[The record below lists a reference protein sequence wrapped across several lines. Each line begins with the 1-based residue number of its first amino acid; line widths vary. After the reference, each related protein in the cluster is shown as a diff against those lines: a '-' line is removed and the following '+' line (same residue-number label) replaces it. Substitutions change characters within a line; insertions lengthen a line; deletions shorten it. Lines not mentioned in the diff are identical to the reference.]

1 METRKVLFYFVNRE
15 KMSIFAGDFQ
25 TLLKTILKTVYIM
38 SNNIYLKKGLDLP
51 ICGTAA
57 QNTKKV
63 ITPDVVAVK
72 PTDFRGL
79 VPRLLV
85 REGDKVLAGTP
96 VLADK
101 MSQNILF
108 ASPVSGTVAEV
119 VRGEKRKLL
128 EVRIKADE
136 KQEYV
141 DFGVKKVSE
150 MTAAQIKDALL
161 EAGLWPAI
169 TQRPYGIIA
178 NPAIKPKAIFVSSF
192 STAPLAAN
200 PEYALREDLEHIQT
214 AINALGKLTDGGVHF
229 SLNSENYSGTPFH
242 KVENVIQHTFTGK
255 HPAGNVGVQIHHISP
270 IRKGETVWTV
280 SLLMLAAIGKLFN
293 TGKYDVRRKIAVT
306 GPKAINPAYVEG
318 YPGIAI
324 KDVKEFYD
332 ASEDLRYVSG
342 DVLTGTN
349 VGADGFLGFFDNQI
363 TILEEGD
370 KYELLGWAK
379 PCRPKLFSAS
389 RTYFSWLTP
398 KKRYDMDTNL
408 HGGPRAFVVNDV
420 YSKVLPMELYPV
432 HLLKACLAN
441 NIDDMEKFG
450 IYEVLEEDLALCEY
464 VCPSKIYIQQIITDG
479 IALMLKEMC

>member
-1 METRKVLFYFVNRE
+1 MYLRGRILN
-15 KMSIFAGDFQ
+15 SI
-25 TLLKTILKTVYIM
+25 LKTIYIM

-51 ICGTAA
+51 ISGVAA
-57 QNTKKV
+57 QTTKKV
-63 ITPDVVAVK
+63 IVPDVVAVK

-79 VPRLLV
+79 VPKLLV

-108 ASPVSGTVAEV
+108 ASPVSGVVAEV

-136 KQEYV
+136 TQEYV
-141 DFGVKKVSE
+141 DFGVKKVEE
-150 MTAAQIKDALL
+150 MTAEQIKAAIL
-161 EAGLWPAI
+161 EAGLWPAL
-169 TQRPYGIIA
+169 TQRPYGIVA
-178 NPAIKPKAIFVSSF
+178 NPEVKPKAIFVSAF

-200 PEYALREDLEHIQT
+200 AEFALGAEVEHIQT
-214 AINALGKLTDGGVHF
+214 AINALGKLTDGGVHL

-242 KVENVIQHTFTGK
+242 KLENVIQHTFTGK

-306 GPKAINPAYVEG
+306 GPKAENPAYVEG
-318 YPGIAI
+318 YPGISM
-324 KDVKEFYD
+324 KDLKDFY
-332 ASEDLRYVSG
+332 ASAENLRFVSG

-349 VGADGFLGFFDNQI
+349 VGAEGYLGFADNQV
-363 TILEEGD
+363 TILEEGN
-370 KYELLGWAK
+370 KYELFGWAK
-379 PCRPKLFSAS
+379 PFRTSQFSAS

-398 KKRYDMDTNL
+398 NKKYDMDTNL
-408 HGGPRAFVVNDV
+408 HGGPRAFVVNDT
-420 YSKVLPMELYPV
+420 YSKVLPMDLYPV

-441 NIDDMEKFG
+441 DIDKMEKFG
-450 IYEVLEEDLALCEY
+450 IYEVIEEDLALCEY

>member
-1 METRKVLFYFVNRE
+1 
-15 KMSIFAGDFQ
+15 
-25 TLLKTILKTVYIM
+25 M

-51 ICGTAA
+51 ISGAAA
-57 QNTKKV
+57 QTTKKV
-63 ITPDVVAVK
+63 IVPDVVAVK

-79 VPRLLV
+79 VPKLLV

-108 ASPVSGTVAEV
+108 ASPVSGTVVEV

-141 DFGVKKVSE
+141 DYGVKKVSE
-150 MTAAQIKDALL
+150 MSAEQIKSALL
-161 EAGLWPAI
+161 EAGLWPAL

-178 NPAIKPKAIFVSSF
+178 NPATQPKAIFVSAF

-200 PEYALREDLEHIQT
+200 AEYALGAEVEHIQT
-214 AINALGKLTDGGVHF
+214 AINALNKLTDGGVHL

-242 KVENVIQHTFTGK
+242 KLENVIQHTFTGK

-293 TGKYDVRRKIAVT
+293 TGKYDVKRQIAVT
-306 GPKAINPAYVEG
+306 GPKAVNPAYVEG
-318 YPGIAI
+318 YPGISMKEL
-324 KDVKEFYD
+324 KDFY
-332 ASEDLRYVSG
+332 ASAENLRFVSG

-349 VGADGFLGFFDNQI
+349 VGAEGFLGFFDNQV
-363 TILEEGD
+363 TILEEGN
-370 KYELLGWAK
+370 KYELFGWAK
-379 PCRPKLFSAS
+379 PFRPKLFSAS

-398 KKRYDMDTNL
+398 NKKYDMDTNL

-420 YSKVLPMELYPV
+420 YSKVLPMNLYPV
-432 HLLKACLAN
+432 YLFKACLAN
-441 NIDDMEKFG
+441 DIDKMEKFG

-464 VCPSKIYIQQIITDG
+464 VCPSKIDIQQIITDG
-479 IALMLKEMC
+479 ISLMLKEMC

>member
-1 METRKVLFYFVNRE
+1 
-15 KMSIFAGDFQ
+15 
-25 TLLKTILKTVYIM
+25 M

-51 ICGTAA
+51 INGTAA

-63 ITPDVVAVK
+63 IVPDVVAVK
-72 PTDFRGL
+72 PTDFRSL
-79 VPRLLV
+79 VPKLLV

-128 EVRIKADE
+128 EVRIKADAE
-136 KQEYV
+136 QEYV
-141 DFGVKKVSE
+141 DFGVKKVAD
-150 MTAAQIKDALL
+150 MTAEQIKEALL
-161 EAGLWPAI
+161 TACLWPAL

-178 NPAIKPKAIFVSSF
+178 NPEVKPKAIFVSAF
-192 STAPLAAN
+192 STAPLAAS
-200 PEYALREDLEHIQT
+200 PEYALRDDIEHIQT

-229 SLNSENYSGTPFH
+229 SLNSANYSGTPFH
-242 KVENVIQHTFTGK
+242 KVENVIQHTFEGK

-270 IRKGETVWTV
+270 IRKGETIWTV

-318 YPGIAI
+318 YPGITI
-324 KDVKEFYD
+324 KDVAEFYN
-332 ASEDLRYVSG
+332 AAENLRYVSG

-349 VGADGFLGFFDNQI
+349 VGANGYLGFFDNQI

-379 PCRPKLFSAS
+379 PVRCKLFSAS

-398 KKRYDMDTNL
+398 NKKYDMDTNL

-420 YSKVLPMELYPV
+420 YSKVLPMNIFPV

-441 NIDDMEKFG
+441 DIDGMEKFG

-464 VCPSKIYIQQIITDG
+464 VDPSKIYIQQIITDG

>member
-1 METRKVLFYFVNRE
+1 MN
-15 KMSIFAGDFQ
+15 S
-25 TLLKTILKTVYIM
+25 ILKTVYIM

-51 ICGTAA
+51 INGTAA

-63 ITPDVVAVK
+63 IKPDVVAVK

-79 VPRLLV
+79 VPKLLV

-141 DFGVKKVSE
+141 DFGVKKVSSLSAE
-150 MTAAQIKDALL
+150 QIKEAILA
-161 EAGLWPAI
+161 AGLWPAI

-178 NPAIKPKAIFVSSF
+178 NPESKPKAVFVSAF
-192 STAPLAAN
+192 STAPLAADT
-200 PEYALREDLEHIQT
+200 EFALNGQAAHIQT
-214 AINALGKLTDGGVHF
+214 AVDALGKLTGTKVHICVNAANASASAF
-229 SLNSENYSGTPFH
+229 GKLQ
-242 KVENVIQHTFTGK
+242 NVVLHTVSGK
-255 HPAGNVGVQIHHISP
+255 HPAGNVGVQIHHIDP

-280 SLLMLAAIGKLFN
+280 SPVMLAAIGKLFN
-293 TGKYDVRRKIAVT
+293 TGKYDVSRKIAVT
-306 GPKAINPAYVEG
+306 GPKAVNPAYVDA
-318 YPGIAI
+318 YPGIAM
-324 KDVKEFYD
+324 KDLKEFYD
-332 ASEDLRYVSG
+332 PSENLRYISG

-349 VGADGFLGFFDNQI
+349 VGAEGFVGFFDNQV
-363 TILEEGD
+363 TLLEEGD

-379 PCRPKLFSAS
+379 PFRPKLFSAS

-398 KKRYDMDTNL
+398 NKKYDMDTNL
-408 HGGPRAFVVNDV
+408 HGGPRAFVVNDT
-420 YSKVLPMELYPV
+420 YGKVLPMDLYPV
-432 HLLKACLAN
+432 YLLKACLAN
-441 NIDDMEKFG
+441 DIDKMEKFG

>member
-1 METRKVLFYFVNRE
+1 MYLRGRILN
-15 KMSIFAGDFQ
+15 SI
-25 TLLKTILKTVYIM
+25 LKTIYIM

-51 ICGTAA
+51 ISGVAA
-57 QNTKKV
+57 QTTKKV
-63 ITPDVVAVK
+63 IVPDVVAVK

-79 VPRLLV
+79 VPKLLV

-108 ASPVSGTVAEV
+108 ASPVSGIVAEV

-136 KQEYV
+136 TQEYV
-141 DFGVKKVSE
+141 DFGVKKVEE
-150 MTAAQIKDALL
+150 MTAEQIKAALL
-161 EAGLWPAI
+161 EAGLWPAL
-169 TQRPYGIIA
+169 TQRPYGIVA
-178 NPAIKPKAIFVSSF
+178 NPEVKPKAIFVSAF

-200 PEYALREDLEHIQT
+200 AEYALGAELEHIQT
-214 AINALGKLTDGGVHF
+214 AINALGKLTDGGVHL

-242 KVENVIQHTFTGK
+242 KLENVIQHTFTGK

-306 GPKAINPAYVEG
+306 GPKAENPAYVEG
-318 YPGIAI
+318 YPGISM
-324 KDVKEFYD
+324 KDLKDFY
-332 ASEDLRYVSG
+332 ASAENLRFVSG

-349 VGADGFLGFFDNQI
+349 VGAEGYLGFADNQV
-363 TILEEGD
+363 TILEEGN
-370 KYELLGWAK
+370 KYELFGWAK
-379 PCRPKLFSAS
+379 PFRTSQFSAS

-398 KKRYDMDTNL
+398 NKKYDMDTNL
-408 HGGPRAFVVNDV
+408 HGGPRAFVVNDS

-441 NIDDMEKFG
+441 DIDKMEKFG
-450 IYEVLEEDLALCEY
+450 IYEVIEEDLALCEY

>member
-1 METRKVLFYFVNRE
+1 
-15 KMSIFAGDFQ
+15 
-25 TLLKTILKTVYIM
+25 M

-51 ICGTAA
+51 IAGEAV
-57 QNTKKV
+57 QQTKKV
-63 ITPDVVAVK
+63 IVPDIVAVK

-79 VPRLLV
+79 VPKLLV

-128 EVRIKADE
+128 EVRIKADAQ
-136 KQEYV
+136 QEYV
-141 DFGVKKVSE
+141 DFGVKQVSD
-150 MTAAQIKDALL
+150 MTAEQIKESIL

-169 TQRPYGIIA
+169 IQRPYGIIA
-178 NPAIKPKAIFVSSF
+178 NPEVKPKAIFVSAF
-192 STAPLAAN
+192 NTAPLAADMEFVLKDEFSN
-200 PEYALREDLEHIQT
+200 IQT
-214 AINALGKLTDGGVHF
+214 AINALNKLTDGGVHL
-229 SLNSENYSGTPFH
+229 SLNAANYSGTPFH
-242 KVENVIQHTFTGK
+242 RLDNVIQHTFEGK

-270 IRKGETVWTV
+270 VKKGETVWTV
-280 SLLMLAAIGKLFN
+280 SLLMLAAIGRLFN
-293 TGKYDVRRKIAVT
+293 TGKYDLRRKIAVT
-306 GPKAINPAYVEG
+306 GPMAINPAYVEAL
-318 YPGIAI
+318 PGTAI
-324 KDVKEFYD
+324 KALVDFYD
-332 ASEDLRYVSG
+332 PSLDLRYVSG

-349 VGADGFLGFFDNQI
+349 VGKGGFTGFYDNQV

-379 PCRPKLFSAS
+379 PFRPKLFSTS

-398 KKRYDMDTNL
+398 NKKYDMDTNL

-420 YSKVLPMELYPV
+420 YGKVLPMELYPV
-432 HLLKACLAN
+432 YLLKACLAKD
-441 NIDDMEKFG
+441 IDKMEKYG

>member
-1 METRKVLFYFVNRE
+1 
-15 KMSIFAGDFQ
+15 
-25 TLLKTILKTVYIM
+25 M

-51 ICGTAA
+51 INGKAA
-57 QNTKKV
+57 QNTRKV
-63 ITPDVVAVK
+63 IVPDVVAVK

-79 VPRLLV
+79 VPKLLV

-141 DFGVKKVSE
+141 DFGAKKVSSLSAE
-150 MTAAQIKDALL
+150 QIKESLL
-161 EAGLWPAI
+161 AAGLWPAL

-178 NPAIKPKAIFVSSF
+178 NPETKPKAIFVSAF
-192 STAPLAAN
+192 STAPLAADT
-200 PEYALREDLEHIQT
+200 EYALNEQIAHVQT
-214 AINALGKLTDGGVHF
+214 AVDALGKLAGCKVHVCVNAVNA
-229 SLNSENYSGTPFH
+229 SATPFG
-242 KVENVIQHTFTGK
+242 KLQNVVLHSVSGK

-270 IRKGETVWTV
+270 VQKGEIVWTV
-280 SLLMLAAIGKLFN
+280 SPVMLAAIGKLFN

-318 YPGIAI
+318 YPGISM
-324 KDVKEFYD
+324 KDVKEFYN
-332 ASEDLRYVSG
+332 ASENLRYISG

-349 VGADGFLGFFDNQI
+349 VGAEGFTGFFDNQI

-379 PCRPKLFSAS
+379 PCRSKLFSAS

-398 KKRYDMDTNL
+398 NKKYDMDTNL

-420 YSKVLPMELYPV
+420 YGKVLPMDLYPV
-432 HLLKACLAN
+432 YLLKACLAN
-441 NIDDMEKFG
+441 DIDKMEKFG

>member
-1 METRKVLFYFVNRE
+1 
-15 KMSIFAGDFQ
+15 
-25 TLLKTILKTVYIM
+25 M

-51 ICGTAA
+51 INGTAA

-63 ITPDVVAVK
+63 VNPDVVAVK

-79 VPRLLV
+79 VPKLLV

-136 KQEYV
+136 TQEYV
-141 DFGVKKVSE
+141 DFGVKKVEE
-150 MTAAQIKDALL
+150 MTAEQIKAALL
-161 EAGLWPAI
+161 EAGLWPAL
-169 TQRPYGIIA
+169 TQRPYGIVA
-178 NPAIKPKAIFVSSF
+178 NPEVKPKAIFVSAF

-200 PEYALREDLEHIQT
+200 AEYVLGAELEHIQT
-214 AINALGKLTDGGVHF
+214 AINALGKLTDGGVHL

-242 KVENVIQHTFTGK
+242 KLENVIQHTFTGK

-270 IRKGETVWTV
+270 IRKGETVWTI

-306 GPKAINPAYVEG
+306 GPKAENPAYVDG
-318 YPGIAI
+318 YPGISMKEL
-324 KDVKEFYD
+324 KDFY
-332 ASEDLRYVSG
+332 ASAENLRFVSG

-349 VGADGFLGFFDNQI
+349 VGAEGFLGFADNQV
-363 TILEEGD
+363 TILEEGN
-370 KYELLGWAK
+370 KYELFGWAK
-379 PCRPKLFSAS
+379 PFRTSQFSAS

-398 KKRYDMDTNL
+398 NKKYDMDTNL
-408 HGGPRAFVVNDV
+408 HGGPRAFVVNDT

-441 NIDDMEKFG
+441 DIDKMEKFG
-450 IYEVLEEDLALCEY
+450 IYEVIEEDLALCEY

>member
-1 METRKVLFYFVNRE
+1 
-15 KMSIFAGDFQ
+15 
-25 TLLKTILKTVYIM
+25 M

-51 ICGTAA
+51 IAGEAV
-57 QNTKKV
+57 QQTKKV
-63 ITPDVVAVK
+63 IVPDIVAVK

-79 VPRLLV
+79 VPKLLV

-128 EVRIKADE
+128 EVRIKADAQ
-136 KQEYV
+136 QEYV
-141 DFGVKKVSE
+141 DFGVKQVSD
-150 MTAAQIKDALL
+150 MTAEQIKEAVLA
-161 EAGLWPAI
+161 AGLWPAI
-169 TQRPYGIIA
+169 IQRPYGIIA
-178 NPAIKPKAIFVSSF
+178 NPEVKPKAIFVSAF
-192 STAPLAAN
+192 NTAPLAADM
-200 PEYALREDLEHIQT
+200 EYALKDEFSNIQT
-214 AINALGKLTDGGVHF
+214 AINALNKLTVGGVHL
-229 SLNSENYSGTPFH
+229 SLNAENYSGTPFH
-242 KVENVIQHTFTGK
+242 RLDNVIQHTFEGK

-280 SLLMLAAIGKLFN
+280 SLLMLAAIGRLFN

-306 GPKAINPAYVEG
+306 GPMAVSPAYVEAL
-318 YPGIAI
+318 PGTAI
-324 KDVKEFYD
+324 KALVDFYD
-332 ASEDLRYVSG
+332 PSIDLRYVSG

-349 VGADGFLGFFDNQI
+349 VGKGGFTGFYDNQV

-379 PCRPKLFSAS
+379 PFRPKLFSTS

-398 KKRYDMDTNL
+398 NKKYDMDTNL

-420 YSKVLPMELYPV
+420 YGKVLPMELYPV
-432 HLLKACLAN
+432 YLLKACLAKD
-441 NIDDMEKFG
+441 IDKMEKYG

-464 VCPSKIYIQQIITDG
+464 VCPSKIDIQQIITDG

>member
-1 METRKVLFYFVNRE
+1 
-15 KMSIFAGDFQ
+15 
-25 TLLKTILKTVYIM
+25 M

-51 ICGTAA
+51 ISGVAA

-63 ITPDVVAVK
+63 IIPDVVAIK

-79 VPRLLV
+79 VPKLLV

-96 VLADK
+96 ILADK

-141 DFGVKKVSE
+141 DFGVKKVAD
-150 MTAAQIKDALL
+150 MTAEQIKEALL
-161 EAGLWPAI
+161 AAGLWPAL

-178 NPAIKPKAIFVSSF
+178 NPELKPKAIFVSAF
-192 STAPLAAN
+192 STAPLAAS

-324 KDVKEFYD
+324 KDVKEFYN
-332 ASEDLRYVSG
+332 ASEELRYISG

-349 VGADGFLGFFDNQI
+349 VGAEGFLGFFDNQI
-363 TILEEGD
+363 TILEEGN

-379 PCRPKLFSAS
+379 PFRPKLFSAS

-398 KKRYDMDTNL
+398 KKKYDMDTNL
-408 HGGPRAFVVNDV
+408 HGGPRAFVVNDT

-479 IALMLKEMC
+479 ISLMLKEMC

>member
-1 METRKVLFYFVNRE
+1 
-15 KMSIFAGDFQ
+15 
-25 TLLKTILKTVYIM
+25 M

-51 ICGTAA
+51 INGKAA

-63 ITPDVVAVK
+63 IVPDVVAVK
-72 PTDFRGL
+72 PTDFRSL
-79 VPRLLV
+79 VPKLLV

-141 DFGVKKVSE
+141 DFGVKKVSALSAE
-150 MTAAQIKDALL
+150 QIKEAIL
-161 EAGLWPAI
+161 EAGLWPAL

-178 NPAIKPKAIFVSSF
+178 NPESKPKAIFVSAF
-192 STAPLAAN
+192 STAPLAADTDYVLN
-200 PEYALREDLEHIQT
+200 EQIAHVQT
-214 AINALGKLTDGGVHF
+214 AVDALGKLAGCKVHVCVNAVNA
-229 SLNSENYSGTPFH
+229 SATPFG
-242 KVENVIQHTFTGK
+242 KLQNVVLHSVSGK

-270 IRKGETVWTV
+270 VQKGEIVWTV
-280 SLLMLAAIGKLFN
+280 SPVMLAAIGKLFN

-306 GPKAINPAYVEG
+306 GPKAIAPAYVEG
-318 YPGIAI
+318 YPGISM
-324 KDVKEFYD
+324 KNVKEFYN
-332 ASEDLRYVSG
+332 ASENLRFVSG
-342 DVLTGTN
+342 DVLTGNN
-349 VGADGFLGFFDNQI
+349 VGAEGFLGFFDNQI

-398 KKRYDMDTNL
+398 NKKYDMDTNL
-408 HGGPRAFVVNDV
+408 HGGPRAFVLNDV

-432 HLLKACLAN
+432 YLLKACLAN
-441 NIDDMEKFG
+441 DIDKMEKFG

-479 IALMLKEMC
+479 IALMMKEMC